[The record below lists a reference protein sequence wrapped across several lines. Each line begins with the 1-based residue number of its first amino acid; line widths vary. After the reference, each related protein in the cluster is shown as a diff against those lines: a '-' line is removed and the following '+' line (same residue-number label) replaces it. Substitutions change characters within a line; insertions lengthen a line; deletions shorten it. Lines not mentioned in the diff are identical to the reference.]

1 MEVHPLLGQLDS
13 ALAGESASG
22 RGSPPTSGI
31 SPGMRDGSAHV
42 LRCLK
47 VWYDLPSD
55 VFHTAVANID
65 TFLAKMKAQP
75 KHLSCIAV
83 SSFHLA
89 CSQYQMAGGGLVSV
103 PDPSDLVT
111 ISQSRCSSSDLL
123 RMESILSAKLAP
135 PTPTAS
141 PQLPVTPLTCLRI
154 MWAVSRA
161 AATSLDVSPGLS
173 SSPPPHLLHR
183 LEILVCDSS
192 TLKFRSAEL
201 ALALLYTEF
210 QAAATNSN
218 TTALMGFI
226 AELQKYCN
234 IPSSQFMTVLN
245 LVGIILEKYNAE
257 GQVPH
262 RQRLVWKLSNRTLR
276 HLRPTDRLRATLPT
290 IAESVPSLVHPIG
303 RCRSHSESSDDM
315 SDSDASRNGG
325 SDSES
330 DLDIEE
336 PRTWAKIVA
345 SS

>member
-1 MEVHPLLGQLDS
+1 
-13 ALAGESASG
+13 
-22 RGSPPTSGI
+22 
-31 SPGMRDGSAHV
+31 
-42 LRCLK
+42 
-47 VWYDLPSD
+47 
-55 VFHTAVANID
+55 
-65 TFLAKMKAQP
+65 
-75 KHLSCIAV
+75 
-83 SSFHLA
+83 
-89 CSQYQMAGGGLVSV
+89 
-103 PDPSDLVT
+103 
-111 ISQSRCSSSDLL
+111 
-123 RMESILSAKLAP
+123 
-135 PTPTAS
+135 
-141 PQLPVTPLTCLRI
+141 

-173 SSPPPHLLHR
+173 ASPPPHLLHR

>member
-1 MEVHPLLGQLDS
+1 MGQLDT
-13 ALAGESASG
+13 ALAGEAAGG

-123 RMESILSAKLAP
+123 RMEQILSTKLAP
-135 PTPTAS
+135 PTPTAT

-161 AATSLDVSPGLS
+161 AAARLEVTPGLAAT
-173 SSPPPHLLHR
+173 PPPHLLHR

-210 QAAATNSN
+210 QAAATNTN

-245 LVGIILEKYNAE
+245 LVVGILEKYNAE

-290 IAESVPSLVHPIG
+290 ITESGPTTAAS
-303 RCRSHSESSDDM
+303 RCRSASESSDDF
-315 SDSDASRNGG
+315 SDSDSCVRNAG

-330 DLDIEE
+330 DLEMEE